1 MRFWQPAD
9 MVKKYHS
16 ALALR
21 LGRNIAAFRRSAAL
35 KQEQLAELIEV
46 EISTVSRYETGA
58 TLPSL
63 VTLAN
68 LAEVL
73 HCTMAE
79 LLAEKTPAHSP
90 EAIRIEAV
98 IDPLLPAERKMVI
111 AVIETMEAFLRQQKA
126 MHPRKH

>member
-1 MRFWQPAD
+1 

-46 EISTVSRYETGA
+46 EISTVSRYETGV

-63 VTLAN
+63 VTLAK

-79 LLAEKTPAHSP
+79 LLVEKIPADSP
-90 EAIRIEAV
+90 EAIRIEAMLEL
-98 IDPLLPAERKMVI
+98 LLPAERKMVI
-111 AVIETMEAFLRQQKA
+111 DVIETLVAFSRQQKA
-126 MHPRKH
+126 MISRKH

>member
-1 MRFWQPAD
+1 

-46 EISTVSRYETGA
+46 EISTVSRYETGV

-63 VTLAN
+63 VTLAK

-79 LLAEKTPAHSP
+79 LLAEKKPADSP

-98 IDPLLPAERKMVI
+98 MELLLPAERKMLI
-111 AVIETMEAFLRQQKA
+111 DVIETLVEFSRQQKA
-126 MHPRKH
+126 MLSRKH

>member
-1 MRFWQPAD
+1 

-46 EISTVSRYETGA
+46 EISTVSRYENGV

-63 VTLAN
+63 VTLAK

-79 LLAEKTPAHSP
+79 LLAEKIPADSP

-98 IDPLLPAERKMVI
+98 MELLLPAERKMLI
-111 AVIETMEAFLRQQKA
+111 DVIETLVEFSRQQKA
-126 MHPRKH
+126 MISRKH

>member
-1 MRFWQPAD
+1 

-46 EISTVSRYETGA
+46 EISTVSRYETGV

-63 VTLAN
+63 VTLAK

-79 LLAEKTPAHSP
+79 LLAEKIPADSP

-98 IDPLLPAERKMVI
+98 MELLLPAERKMLI
-111 AVIETMEAFLRQQKA
+111 DVIETLVEFSRQQKA
-126 MHPRKH
+126 MLSRKH

>member
-1 MRFWQPAD
+1 

-46 EISTVSRYETGA
+46 EISTVSRYETGV

-63 VTLAN
+63 VTLAK

-79 LLAEKTPAHSP
+79 LLAEKIPADSP

-98 IDPLLPAERKMVI
+98 MELLLPAERKMLI
-111 AVIETMEAFLRQQKA
+111 DVIETLVEFSRQQKA
-126 MHPRKH
+126 MISRKH

>member
-1 MRFWQPAD
+1 

-35 KQEQLAELIEV
+35 KQEQLAELIDV

-63 VTLAN
+63 VTLAK

-79 LLAEKTPAHSP
+79 LLAEKIPADSP

-98 IDPLLPAERKMVI
+98 MELLLPAERKMLI
-111 AVIETMEAFLRQQKA
+111 DVIETLVEFSRQQKA
-126 MHPRKH
+126 MILRKH

>member
-1 MRFWQPAD
+1 

-46 EISTVSRYETGA
+46 EISTVSRYETGV

-63 VTLAN
+63 VTLAK
-68 LAEVL
+68 LAKVL

-79 LLAEKTPAHSP
+79 LLAEKIPADSP

-98 IDPLLPAERKMVI
+98 MELLLPAERKMLI
-111 AVIETMEAFLRQQKA
+111 DVIETLVEFSRQQKA
-126 MHPRKH
+126 MISRKH